1 MKYADNSLCNRLVK
15 DLDFL
20 NTWWKS
26 STQCWNTMQH
36 AVLIDLNVKC
46 KPIELLDEN
55 IWENLHDL
63 EFSDEWLHIT
73 AQVWYVKEKINK
85 LDFTKIKNPALRK
98 NLL

>member
-1 MKYADNSLCNRLVK
+1 MIFSTNGPGTVWYPYGEKLPLTLTSEHIQNLKWKAK
-15 DLDFL
+15 DIY
-20 NTWWKS
+20 TKAK
-26 STQCWNTMQH
+26 TE
-36 AVLIDLNVKC
+36 K
-46 KPIELLDEN
+46 LLEEK
-55 IWENLHDL
+55 IGENLHDL